1 MRRLIAALSLLSL
14 ANLVFVQTGSACPL
28 VPVEHVDV
36 VEVPGHEGHGV
47 SGAATN
53 HELVRSMPDEDASHT
68 SACTAMSACVATLD
82 VASEQIADIRHV
94 HTRIDSISD
103 DRPASLAS
111 TPESPPPRA

>member
-28 VPVEHVDV
+28 ASAEQADAVALT
-36 VEVPGHEGHGV
+36 GHEGHGT
-47 SGAATN
+47 SGAVAN
-53 HELVRSMPDEDASHT
+53 HEMMQSMPDEDVSHT

-82 VASEQIADIRHV
+82 VAIEQIGDIRHV